1 MNKFFIFST
10 KICSLF
16 VVFFFNFALAEQ
28 IPAKSNNKD
37 FLKTRLLVEAI
48 ASDRYSFSDNK
59 QEYLNNEARIDVV
72 TQINLKNYFGYLNYR
87 VQENPIQKSEI
98 QKRAQGNSHGD
109 NFFDNHFGLL
119 REFYIGYNLGNISL
133 YGGKFR
139 PNFGEAFKIG
149 RGAFTNEPSVD
160 YMQLERV
167 GAGFFVNA
175 GNANIGKYKLDFSMY
190 KLDRKYLDNTQI
202 TTRDPTRKSDAALA
216 DTGGLNSFNLA
227 LDVNF
232 DFSKYEKLFYRFAYS
247 KQAVDYKEMSKKIA
261 SNKISD
267 QKGYA
272 ATIKYQNK
280 ITSDID
286 YDWLFEY
293 VNIKNSEGNSDIFD
307 QYINTNLITNIYQ
320 KYSLVSAFGSK
331 KRIFKNQN
339 GLDRYFSEFSL
350 GYNFD
355 KNDIYDNLQLQI
367 GHKSLRINNKTSLDK
382 ENSYFVLLRYIK
394 NF

>member
-10 KICSLF
+10 KICLF
-16 VVFFFNFALAEQ
+16 SFACFSNWASAEQ
-28 IPAKSNNKD
+28 LSSKSGNED

-59 QEYLNNEARIDVV
+59 QEYLNNEARVDVV
-72 TQINLKNYFGYLNYR
+72 SQINLKDYFGYLNYR
-87 VQENPIQKSEI
+87 IQENPIQKSEI
-98 QKRAQGNSHGD
+98 QKRSENNQGD
-109 NFFDNHFGLL
+109 KFFDNHFGLI
-119 REFYIGYNLGNISL
+119 RELYLGYNIGNLSI

-160 YMQLERV
+160 YMQLERI
-167 GAGFFVNA
+167 GAGLIVKA
-175 GNANIGKYKLDFSMY
+175 GNDNIGKYKLDFSMY

-216 DTGGLNSFNLA
+216 DTSGLNSFNLA

-247 KQAVDYKEMSKKIA
+247 KQAVDYKEMSKRIA
-261 SNKISD
+261 SYKITD

-280 ITSDID
+280 ISSDID
-286 YDWLFEY
+286 YDWIFEY

-307 QYINTNLITNIYQ
+307 QFINTNLITNFY
-320 KYSLVSAFGSK
+320 KNYSIVSAFGSK

-339 GLDRYFSEFSL
+339 GQDRYFSEFSI

-355 KNDIYDNLQLQI
+355 KTFIYDNLQLQI